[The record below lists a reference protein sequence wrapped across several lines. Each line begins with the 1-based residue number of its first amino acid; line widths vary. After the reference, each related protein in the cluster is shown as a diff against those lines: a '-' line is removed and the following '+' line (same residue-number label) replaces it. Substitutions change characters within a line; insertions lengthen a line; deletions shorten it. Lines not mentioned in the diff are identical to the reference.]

1 MSRDG
6 RLPAGVNGGGAA
18 SPPSMRIALVSE
30 TWFPQ
35 VNGVSRSLEKLVES
49 FVGCGDT
56 VRLFI
61 PRYPKS
67 HLPDGVSAVGF
78 RAVPLPFYPEVRL
91 PVVTPA
97 TVARELVSFRPDVV
111 HIATEGP
118 LGWAAL
124 RASRRLGLPVV
135 SSYHTSFAHYL
146 RLYGAGWLEGTAWR
160 YLRGFHNATAAT
172 FCPTPSIRD
181 QLREKGFERVE
192 IWSRGV
198 NCGHFH
204 PGKRNGELR
213 RQLGVP
219 ENAVVLACCGRLAAE
234 KNLET
239 LLAAFSR
246 LDPSKPVNLLLVGD
260 GPLRPK
266 LEASGDPRVIF
277 TGYRR
282 GEELAC
288 IYASADL
295 FVFPS
300 LSDTFGNVLLEAMA
314 SGLPAVAFDVP
325 GPRDVIRCGETGLL
339 VGQVG
344 AETLAAALAGLI
356 ADPAR
361 MAGMSANA
369 REFAAGQDWEKIN
382 SVVRQRYLE
391 VIGAVTRQA
400 ALSQTAA
407 GKGVQPCP

>member
-1 MSRDG
+1 MNRDG
-6 RLPAGVNGGGAA
+6 AATPGAL
-18 SPPSMRIALVSE
+18 RIALVSE

-49 FVGCGDT
+49 FARCGDS

-61 PRYPKS
+61 PRYPES
-67 HLPDGVSAVGF
+67 QLQDGVSAIGF
-78 RAVPLPFYPEVRL
+78 RSIPLPFYPEVRL
-91 PVVTPA
+91 PVVIPA
-97 TVARELVSFRPDVV
+97 TVGRELAGFRPDIV

-124 RASRRLGLPVV
+124 RAARRLGLPVV

-146 RLYGAGWLEGTAWR
+146 RLYGAGWLEGAAWR

-181 QLREKGFERVE
+181 QLLAKGFERVE

-198 NCGHFH
+198 DAVRFH
-204 PGKRNGELR
+204 PHKRDPDLR
-213 RQLGVP
+213 RRLGVAD
-219 ENAVVLACCGRLAAE
+219 NAVVLACCGRLAAE

-246 LDPSKPVNLLLVGD
+246 LTPSSPVHLLLIGD
-260 GPLRPK
+260 GPLRAK
-266 LEASGDPRVIF
+266 LESAGDPRVIF

-282 GEELAC
+282 GEELARL
-288 IYASADL
+288 YAAADL

-314 SGLPAVAFDVP
+314 SGLPAVAFEVP
-325 GPRDVIRCGETGLL
+325 GPRDVVLPGETGLL
-339 VGQVG
+339 VGEVG
-344 AETLAAALAGLI
+344 AEPLAAALAGLL

-361 MAGMSANA
+361 LGRMSAAA
-369 REFAAGQDWEKIN
+369 RRHAAGQDWEAIN
-382 SVVRQRYLE
+382 AVVRRRYLE
-391 VIGAVTRQA
+391 VVGVATQQA
-400 ALSQTAA
+400 SLPRAAA
-407 GKGVQPCP
+407 GKGEPSCP

>member
-1 MSRDG
+1 M
-6 RLPAGVNGGGAA
+6 NGGEAVR
-18 SPPSMRIALVSE
+18 PSALRIALVSE

-61 PRYPKS
+61 PRYPDS
-67 HLPDGVSAVGF
+67 HLQDGVSAIGF

-97 TVARELVSFRPDVV
+97 TVARELASFRPDVV

-135 SSYHTSFAHYL
+135 SSYHTNFAHYL

-172 FCPTPSIRD
+172 FCPTPSICD

-204 PGKRNGELR
+204 PGKRDGELR
-213 RQLGVP
+213 RQLGLP

-246 LDPSKPVNLLLVGD
+246 LPTTLPVNLLLIGD

-266 LEASGDPRVIF
+266 LEAVAGPRVIF

-282 GEELAC
+282 GEELAS

-325 GPRDVIRCGETGLL
+325 GPRDVVRHGETGLL
-339 VGQVG
+339 VGNVE
-344 AETLAAALAGLI
+344 AEDLAAALAALI

-361 MAGMSANA
+361 LAGMSANA
-369 REFAAGQDWEKIN
+369 RRYAAGQDWETIN
-382 SVVRQRYLE
+382 AVVRRRYLE
-391 VIGAVTRQA
+391 VVGAATRQA
-400 ALSQTAA
+400 AHLQAAA
-407 GKGVQPCP
+407 GKGVQSCP

>member
-1 MSRDG
+1 M
-6 RLPAGVNGGGAA
+6 
-18 SPPSMRIALVSE
+18 
-30 TWFPQ
+30 
-35 VNGVSRSLEKLVES
+35 
-49 FVGCGDT
+49 
-56 VRLFI
+56 
-61 PRYPKS
+61 
-67 HLPDGVSAVGF
+67 
-78 RAVPLPFYPEVRL
+78 
-91 PVVTPA
+91 
-97 TVARELVSFRPDVV
+97 VARERASFRPDIV
-111 HIATEGP
+111 HIATEGS

-124 RASRRLGLPVV
+124 RAARRLGLPVV

-146 RLYGAGWLEGTAWR
+146 RLYGAGWLQGTAWH
-160 YLRGFHNATAAT
+160 YLRSFHNATAAT

-181 QLREKGFERVE
+181 QLRGKGFERVE

-204 PGKRNGELR
+204 PGKRDNELR
-213 RQLGVP
+213 RQLGVL

-239 LLAAFSR
+239 LLSAFSK
-246 LDPSKPVNLLLVGD
+246 LCPSLPVNLLLIGD
-260 GPLRPK
+260 GPLRTK
-266 LEASGDPRVIF
+266 LEAAGDPRVIF

-325 GPRDVIRCGETGLL
+325 GPRDVVRCGETGLL

-344 AETLAAALAGLI
+344 AEPLAAALAGLI

-361 MAGMSANA
+361 LGRMAANA
-369 REFAAGQDWEKIN
+369 RKYAAGQEWEKIN
-382 SVVRQRYLE
+382 SVVRRRYID
-391 VIGAVTRQA
+391 VVTTAKLAMLADA
-400 ALSQTAA
+400 AAE
-407 GKGVQPCP
+407 KGVQPCP

>member
-1 MSRDG
+1 M
-6 RLPAGVNGGGAA
+6 NGGETGR
-18 SPPSMRIALVSE
+18 PSALRIALVSE

-35 VNGVSRSLEKLVES
+35 VNGVSRSLEKLVDS
-49 FVGCGDT
+49 LLGSGDT

-61 PRYPKS
+61 PRYPES
-67 HLPDGVSAVGF
+67 HGQDGLSAVGF

-91 PVVTPA
+91 PLVTPA
-97 TVARELVSFRPDVV
+97 RVARELTGFRPDVV

-124 RASRRLGLPVV
+124 RAARNLTLPVV

-146 RLYGAGWLEGTAWR
+146 RLYGAGWLEGAAWR

-181 QLREKGFERVE
+181 QLREKGFARVE

-198 NCGHFH
+198 NCVNFH
-204 PGKRNGELR
+204 PGKRDGELR
-213 RQLGVP
+213 RRLGLP

-246 LDPSKPVNLLLVGD
+246 LPTALPVNLLLIGD
-260 GPLRPK
+260 GPLRSK
-266 LEASGDPRVIF
+266 LEAAAADPRVIF

-282 GEELAC
+282 GEELAR

-325 GPRDVIRCGETGLL
+325 GPRDVVRHGETGLL
-339 VGQVG
+339 VGKIG
-344 AETLAAALAGLI
+344 AEGLAAALAALI

-361 MAGMSANA
+361 LAGMSAQA
-369 REFAAGQDWEKIN
+369 LRYAAGQNWEAIN
-382 SVVRQRYLE
+382 SVVRRRYLE
-391 VIGAVTRQA
+391 VVGAAARQREHP
-400 ALSQTAA
+400 QTVP

>member
-6 RLPAGVNGGGAA
+6 RLTADVDGGGEA
-18 SPPSMRIALVSE
+18 SQPSMRIALVSE

-35 VNGVSRSLEKLVES
+35 VNGVSRSLGKLVES

-61 PRYPKS
+61 PRYAQS
-67 HLPDGVSAVGF
+67 QWPDGLSAIGF

-97 TVARELVSFRPDVV
+97 TVARELASFRPDVV

-146 RLYGAGWLEGTAWR
+146 RLYGAGWLEGAAWR

-172 FCPTPSIRD
+172 FCPTPSIRA
-181 QLREKGFERVE
+181 QLLEKGFERVE

-198 NCGHFH
+198 NSTHFH
-204 PGKRNGELR
+204 PGKRDSELR
-213 RQLGVP
+213 RRLGVP
-219 ENAVVLACCGRLAAE
+219 ENAIALAYCGRLAAE
-234 KNLET
+234 KNIET
-239 LLAAFSR
+239 LLAAFR
-246 LDPSKPVNLLLVGD
+246 QLPSTLPVHLLLIGD
-260 GPLRPK
+260 GPLRSK
-266 LEASGDPRVIF
+266 LEAASDPRVIF
-277 TGYRR
+277 TGYQR
-282 GEELAC
+282 GEDLARL
-288 IYASADL
+288 YASADL

-314 SGLPAVAFDVP
+314 SGLPAVAFDVA
-325 GPRDVIRCGETGLL
+325 GPRDVVRHGETGLL
-339 VGQVG
+339 VGEVG
-344 AETLAAALAGLI
+344 AEALAAALAGLI

-361 MAGMSANA
+361 LGRMAADA
-369 REFAAGQDWEKIN
+369 RQYAAGQDWEKIN
-382 SVVRQRYLE
+382 SVVRRRYID
-391 VIGAVTRQA
+391 VVTTA
-400 ALSQTAA
+400 KLAMLPDAAA

>member
-1 MSRDG
+1 M
-6 RLPAGVNGGGAA
+6 NGGEAA
-18 SPPSMRIALVSE
+18 RPSVLRIALVSE

-61 PRYPKS
+61 PRYPQS
-67 HLPDGVSAVGF
+67 QLPDGVSSIGF

-97 TVARELVSFRPDVV
+97 TVARELASFRPDVV

-146 RLYGAGWLEGTAWR
+146 RLYGAGWLEDTAWR

-192 IWSRGV
+192 IWNRGV

-204 PGKRNGELR
+204 PGKRDGELR
-213 RQLGVP
+213 RQLGLP

-239 LLAAFSR
+239 LLTAFSR
-246 LDPSKPVNLLLVGD
+246 LAPSSPVNLLLIGD

-266 LEASGDPRVIF
+266 LEAAADPRVIF
-277 TGYRR
+277 TGYRC
-282 GEELAC
+282 GEELARL
-288 IYASADL
+288 YASADL

-314 SGLPAVAFDVP
+314 SGLPAIAFDVP
-325 GPRDVIRCGETGLL
+325 GPRDVVRHGETGLL
-339 VGQVG
+339 VGKVE
-344 AETLAAALAGLI
+344 AEDLAAALAALI

-361 MAGMSANA
+361 LGRMAAGA
-369 REFAAGQDWEKIN
+369 RRYAAGQDWEKIN
-382 SVVRQRYLE
+382 SVVRRRYLE
-391 VIGAVTRQA
+391 VVSTVTKPVG
-400 ALSQTAA
+400 LPEAA
-407 GKGVQPCP
+407 GKGVQSCP

>member
-6 RLPAGVNGGGAA
+6 VTTPNSL
-18 SPPSMRIALVSE
+18 RIALVSE

-35 VNGVSRSLEKLVES
+35 INGVSRSLEKLVAS
-49 FVGCGDT
+49 LARCGDS

-61 PRYPKS
+61 PRYPES
-67 HLPDGVSAVGF
+67 QLQDGVSAIGF

-97 TVARELVSFRPDVV
+97 TVARELASFRPDIV

-146 RLYGAGWLEGTAWR
+146 RLYGAGWLEGAAWR

-181 QLREKGFERVE
+181 QLLAKGFERVAV
-192 IWSRGV
+192 WSRGV
-198 NCGHFH
+198 DAGRFH
-204 PGKRNGELR
+204 PGKRDLDLR
-213 RQLGVP
+213 RRLGVA
-219 ENAVVLACCGRLAAE
+219 EDAVVLACCGRLAAE

-239 LLAAFSR
+239 LLAAFRR
-246 LDPSKPVNLLLVGD
+246 LPPSLPVNLLLIGD

-266 LEASGDPRVIF
+266 LEAQGNPRVIF

-282 GEELAC
+282 GEELART
-288 IYASADL
+288 YAAADL

-314 SGLPAVAFDVP
+314 SGLPAVAFEVP
-325 GPRDVIRCGETGLL
+325 GPRDVVRHGETGLL
-339 VGQVG
+339 VGEVG
-344 AETLAAALAGLI
+344 AEPMAAALAGLI
-356 ADPAR
+356 ADPVR
-361 MAGMSANA
+361 RAGMSASA
-369 REFAAGQDWEKIN
+369 RRYAAGQDWEAIN
-382 SVVRQRYLE
+382 SVVRRRYLE
-391 VIGAVTRQA
+391 VVGAATQQA
-400 ALSQTAA
+400 SLPQAAA
-407 GKGVQPCP
+407 GKGAPSCP

>member
-1 MSRDG
+1 M
-6 RLPAGVNGGGAA
+6 NGGEAA
-18 SPPSMRIALVSE
+18 RASVLRIALVSE

-49 FVGCGDT
+49 LVGCGDT

-61 PRYPKS
+61 PRYPES

-91 PVVTPA
+91 PVATPA
-97 TVARELVSFRPDVV
+97 GVGRELDAFRPDVV

-124 RASRRLGLPVV
+124 RASRRLGLPTV

-146 RLYGAGWLEGTAWR
+146 RLYGAGWLEGAAWR

-172 FCPTPSIRD
+172 FCPTPSIRE
-181 QLREKGFERVE
+181 QLLEKGFERVAV
-192 IWSRGV
+192 WSRGV
-198 NCGHFH
+198 DAVRFH
-204 PGKRNGELR
+204 PHKRDGELR
-213 RQLGVP
+213 RQLGLH

-239 LLAAFSR
+239 LLAAFGR
-246 LDPSKPVNLLLVGD
+246 LPPSLPVNLLLIGD

-266 LEASGDPRVIF
+266 LEAAREPRVIF

-282 GEELAC
+282 GEELARL
-288 IYASADL
+288 YACADL

-325 GPRDVIRCGETGLL
+325 GPRDVVLDGETGLL
-339 VGQVG
+339 VGKIG
-344 AETLAAALAGLI
+344 AEPLAAAIAGLL

-361 MAGMSANA
+361 LGRMSAAA
-369 REFAAGQDWEKIN
+369 RRHAAGQGWEAIN
-382 SVVRQRYLE
+382 AVVRRRYLE
-391 VIGAVTRQA
+391 VVGTGNKPVTLPGAD
-400 ALSQTAA
+400 A
-407 GKGVQPCP
+407 GKGVQSCP

>member
-1 MSRDG
+1 M
-6 RLPAGVNGGGAA
+6 NGGETAR
-18 SPPSMRIALVSE
+18 PSALRIALVSE

-49 FVGCGDT
+49 LTACGDT

-61 PRYPKS
+61 PRYPES
-67 HLPDGVSAVGF
+67 HGQDGLSVVGF

-91 PVVTPA
+91 PLVTPA
-97 TVARELVSFRPDVV
+97 TVARELASFRPDVV

-124 RASRRLGLPVV
+124 RAAQNLTLPVV

-146 RLYGAGWLEGTAWR
+146 RLYGAGWLEGAAWR

-198 NCGHFH
+198 NCVNFH
-204 PGKRNGELR
+204 PGKRDGELR
-213 RQLGVP
+213 RQLGLP

-239 LLAAFSR
+239 LLAAFRR
-246 LDPSKPVNLLLVGD
+246 LPTALPVNLLLIGD

-266 LEASGDPRVIF
+266 LEAAAADPRVIF
-277 TGYRR
+277 AGYRR
-282 GEELAC
+282 GEELAR

-325 GPRDVIRCGETGLL
+325 GPRDVVRHGETGLL
-339 VGQVG
+339 VGKIG
-344 AETLAAALAGLI
+344 AEGLAAALAALI

-361 MAGMSANA
+361 LAGMSAQA
-369 REFAAGQDWEKIN
+369 LRYAAGQNWEAIN
-382 SVVRQRYLE
+382 SVVRRRYLE
-391 VIGAVTRQA
+391 VVGAAARQREHP
-400 ALSQTAA
+400 QTAP